1 MIELHA
7 DGTKKNISVDD
18 GKALSCLVKSLLSKT
33 DSYVSITDI
42 SSALGITSQSFRNK
56 LTRNSFSV
64 NDLLIIADMVGA
76 AIEVHTS
83 NKSIIKLELQ
93 DFLSESTYNN
103 YKNYLE
109 SSQHMTIEKIKE
121 LSKSLTIDDINYL
134 INELKNNSDQKNTP

>member
-1 MIELHA
+1 MNLFKLYVKIIITSIKKGVILMIELHA

-83 NKSIIKLELQ
+83 DESIIKQLR
-93 DFLSESTYNN
+93 DV
-103 YKNYLE
+103 
-109 SSQHMTIEKIKE
+109 I
-121 LSKSLTIDDINYL
+121 
-134 INELKNNSDQKNTP
+134 